1 MTQKDENPVLFLSQ
15 LTEAIQNY
23 TNLDVSTPTG
33 LLYLPVQF
41 ISQSAPETRRKL
53 CTLQKD
59 PETPQQDLLEIPF
72 KVFNSREEEAKKE
85 KEKEKAK
92 YALFSAAIQE
102 KNSTPLAHQPRPIC
116 MGPNPPGPYFRYNQ
130 TGHWAKSC
138 PNPRPPTKPCP
149 TCKQWGHWKKDH
161 PQTLPTISR
170 GPPQAQQQWAG
181 NQTQGDPGT
190 PDHGSSDEV
199 RDDPVVPELFQ

>member
-1 MTQKDENPVLFLSQ
+1 M
-15 LTEAIQNY
+15 
-23 TNLDVSTPTG
+23 
-33 LLYLPVQF
+33 LYSLH
-41 ISQSAPETRRKL
+41 IH
-53 CTLQKD
+53 
-59 PETPQQDLLEIPF
+59 
-72 KVFNSREEEAKKE
+72 
-85 KEKEKAK
+85 
-92 YALFSAAIQE
+92 E

-116 MGPNPPGPYFRYNQ
+116 MGPNLPGPYFRYNQ

-149 TCKQWGHWKKDH
+149 TCKQWGHWKKGH
-161 PQTLPTISR
+161 PQTLPTISW

-199 RDDPVVPELFQ
+199 RADPAVPELFQWWSPSSRPQVHPIQMDSELRVIGTVAGHKVSFLTDNGAAFSLLTSSKGPLQPSEVAIEGGLRHPFLSPNNLSSPLFLW